1 MAQVLYGCPQPSSH
15 CRAAERH
22 HARPVPPNPGGLFMG
37 VSANR
42 NSSLRDGDW
51 LTSKQSGIFFAGAK
65 AVPTGERSLILNEK
79 LGILMRIRGWPEEH
93 RALGI
98 GREGSLGLSSPA
110 TTNSCSPSSLGAE
123 QWTSALLSPEK
134 FRRELKQRTFS
145 SVPPCDRGRILK
157 TIP

>member
-1 MAQVLYGCPQPSSH
+1 
-15 CRAAERH
+15 
-22 HARPVPPNPGGLFMG
+22 MG

-93 RALGI
+93 RALGMW
-98 GREGSLGLSSPA
+98 GRAAWGPPA
-110 TTNSCSPSSLGAE
+110 QQPQILVLLPALEPSSG
-123 QWTSALLSPEK
+123 Q
-134 FRRELKQRTFS
+134 
-145 SVPPCDRGRILK
+145 VPC
-157 TIP
+157 